1 MYNVC
6 IIYIIYNY
14 NIARKSEPV
23 FPGKG
28 QGKSAFVFGLGFCFF
43 SPYILIKWQ
52 RKALLCLEGIMVSKP
67 CGHGS
72 IS

>member
-43 SPYILIKWQ
+43 FPLYSDQVAEESFTVLGRNY
-52 RKALLCLEGIMVSKP
+52 GV
-67 CGHGS
+67 
-72 IS
+72 